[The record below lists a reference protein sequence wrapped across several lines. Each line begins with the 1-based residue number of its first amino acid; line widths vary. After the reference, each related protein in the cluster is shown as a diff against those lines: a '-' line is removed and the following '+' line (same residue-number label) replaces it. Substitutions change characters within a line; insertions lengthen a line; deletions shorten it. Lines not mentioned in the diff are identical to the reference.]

1 MTGKDRISRILSHG
15 STDRIGI
22 FEHFWPET
30 VRKWQQLGYLNED
43 ELVEEH
49 FGLDI
54 QVWWSFDLT
63 ADLNAGETVI
73 EEDEN
78 IKIIRSGN
86 GALLKWWKNKS
97 GAPEHLDFEVKDRK
111 GWEEKIRP
119 LLTDK
124 SFYPRR
130 VCRQDEWDYSSRRAR
145 ANKGEKFF
153 CCAGANVFESM
164 HPVCGHEYLLMGMA
178 LDPDW
183 IRDMCDVYSNLIIE
197 LMEIT
202 FAKEGKPDGIW
213 IYEDM
218 GFKNKPF
225 MSPQMYKDLVWPGH
239 KKTIDYAHDHG
250 LPVIMHSCGYVE
262 PFIPSLIEAGLDCL
276 QAMEV
281 KAGMDLLKLKKLYG
295 KEIALCGGLDIRVLE
310 SNNLSLI
317 GEYLD
322 EMLPVAMENGGY
334 ILHTDHSIPET
345 VEYETYKYFLEKA
358 MKIGMYKV

>member
-1 MTGKDRISRILSHG
+1 
-15 STDRIGI
+15 
-22 FEHFWPET
+22 
-30 VRKWQQLGYLNED
+30 
-43 ELVEEH
+43 
-49 FGLDI
+49 
-54 QVWWSFDLT
+54 
-63 ADLNAGETVI
+63 
-73 EEDEN
+73 
-78 IKIIRSGN
+78 
-86 GALLKWWKNKS
+86 
-97 GAPEHLDFEVKDRK
+97 
-111 GWEEKIRP
+111 
-119 LLTDK
+119 
-124 SFYPRR
+124 
-130 VCRQDEWDYSSRRAR
+130 
-145 ANKGEKFF
+145 
-153 CCAGANVFESM
+153 
-164 HPVCGHEYLLMGMA
+164 
-178 LDPDW
+178 
-183 IRDMCDVYSNLIIE
+183 
-197 LMEIT
+197 MEIT